1 MSRLYAR
8 VIVDI
13 AHSNV
18 DRLFTYFVPEEIS
31 VEPGRRV
38 LVPFGAGNKRVE
50 GFVLELTETLED
62 TGLHVKNILK
72 TLEPYSV
79 VTEEQLELAAWM
91 KASYHCLLVDALR
104 LMIPAQLRGGGIKE
118 KKIRTLAIPNGLDRE
133 KARTSLM
140 KADGTPKA
148 PKQLEV
154 FELLCRVN
162 SSMSAADII
171 AFVPNSSAAIRA
183 LCEKGFLQEDGHVV
197 FRSPFEGKRIVP
209 DEELPLTF
217 AQQNAYESIALSLEQ
232 GDKTF
237 LLHGVTGSGK
247 TEVYMHAV
255 KRVIGM
261 GGTAIVLVPEIA
273 LTPQAME
280 RFRSRFG
287 ERVALLHSR
296 LSAGERFDEWR
307 RIRLGKVDVVVGARS
322 AVFAPLQNIKLIVV
336 DEEHE
341 PSYQSESVPRY
352 NAIEVA
358 AKRCKLQGAALVLG
372 SATPSMH
379 SYHRAINGRYTL
391 LKLNERVNELPMPKV
406 DIVDMRTEFLN
417 GNNSILSALLH
428 ARLKECFEAG
438 EQAILFMNRR
448 GYSTFVSC
456 RSCGYVV
463 KCVDCDV
470 SMTYHKADGLLK
482 CHYCAK
488 TSRVPKSCPEC
499 GKPYIK
505 YFGIGTEQVEE
516 QIRKYFPGVKTLR
529 MDTDTTRTKNAH
541 YELLNRFERGE
552 AQALIGTQMVA
563 KGLDMPNVTAV
574 GVIAADA
581 TLHIPDF
588 RSCERTFQLVTQ
600 VAGRA
605 GRAQKPG
612 TVVIQTYTPDHP
624 AIQLAA
630 RHDYESFYQYE
641 IAARRA
647 SMFPPFSVFLRALFT
662 GEDERK
668 PREACD
674 AFALGAQEVILNA
687 YRSQGANEK
696 ELLLLLS
703 AAAPVKRKLAQY
715 RYQTLI
721 KLARTKN
728 AAEAVNAVYTYANE
742 HRDPSMSAIEVNP
755 GDMF

>member
-1 MSRLYAR
+1 MRCLYAR

-31 VEPGRRV
+31 VVPGQRV

-50 GFVLELTETLED
+50 GFVLELADTLED
-62 TGLHVKNILK
+62 AKLHVKNILK

-79 VTEEQLELAAWM
+79 ATGEQLELAAWM
-91 KASYHCLLVDALR
+91 KANYHCLLVDALR

-118 KKIRTLAIPNGLDRE
+118 KKIRTLEISEGLDRE
-133 KARTSLM
+133 RARASLLKAN
-140 KADGTPKA
+140 GTPKA

-154 FELLCRVN
+154 FELLCRADTP
-162 SSMSAADII
+162 MSAADII
-171 AFVPNSSAAIRA
+171 AFVPNSPAAIRA
-183 LCEKGFLQEDGHVV
+183 LSEKGFIHEQGRVV
-197 FRSPFEGKRIVP
+197 FRSPFEGKSIVP
-209 DEELPLTF
+209 DTELPLTF
-217 AQQNAYESIALSLEQ
+217 AQQSAYESIAASLEQ
-232 GDKTF
+232 GEKTF

-280 RFRSRFG
+280 RFRARFG

-296 LSAGERFDEWR
+296 LSAGERYDEWR

-341 PSYQSESVPRY
+341 PSYQSETVPRY
-352 NAIEVA
+352 SALEVA
-358 AKRCKLQGAALVLG
+358 AKRSKLNGAALVLG
-372 SATPSMH
+372 SATPSVQ
-379 SYHRAINGRYTL
+379 SYHRAVNGRYAL

-406 DIVDMRTEFLN
+406 DIVDMRAEFMN

-428 ARLKECFEAG
+428 AKLKECFEAG

-456 RSCGYVV
+456 RGCGYVA
-463 KCVDCDV
+463 KCDDCDV

-482 CHYCAK
+482 CHYCGKA
-488 TSRVPKSCPEC
+488 SRVPQSCPQC
-499 GKPYIK
+499 GKPYMK

-516 QIRKYFPGVKTLR
+516 QILKYFPGIKTLR

-541 YELLNRFERGE
+541 YELLSRFERGE

-624 AIQLAA
+624 AILLAA

-647 SMFPPFSVFLRALFT
+647 SMFPPFSLFLRALFM
-662 GEDERK
+662 GEDEK
-668 PREACD
+668 TPREACD
-674 AFALGAQEVILNA
+674 AFALGAREAILEA
-687 YRSQGANEK
+687 YKAQGANER
-696 ELLLLLS
+696 ELLLLIS

-715 RYQTLI
+715 RFQTLI

-728 AAEAVNAVYTYANE
+728 AGGAVNAVYAYANE
-742 HRDPSMSAIEVNP
+742 HRDPCMSAIEVNP

>member
-1 MSRLYAR
+1 ML
-8 VIVDI
+8 VDI

-18 DRLFTYFVPEEIS
+18 DRLFTYFVPEEIALTA
-31 VEPGRRV
+31 GQRV
-38 LVPFGAGNKRVE
+38 LVPFGAGNKRIE
-50 GFVLELTETLED
+50 GFVLEVVEELSDEMLR
-62 TGLHVKNILK
+62 VKNVLRA
-72 TLEPYSV
+72 LEPYGV
-79 VTEEQLELAAWM
+79 LTHEQLALAAWM
-91 KASYHCLLVDALR
+91 KENYHCLLVDALR
-104 LMIPAQLRGGGIKE
+104 LMIPAQLRGGGVKE
-118 KKIRTLAIPNGLDRE
+118 KSIRTLVVAEGLDVERA
-133 KARTSLM
+133 KASLL

-148 PKQLEV
+148 PKQYEV
-154 FELLCRVN
+154 FELLCRAN
-162 SSMSAADII
+162 APMSAADIT
-171 AFVPNSSAAIRA
+171 AFVPGAAGAIHA
-183 LCEKGFLQEDGHVV
+183 LVEKGYVHEKGHVV
-197 FRSPFEGKRIVP
+197 FRSPFEGKNIQK
-209 DEELPLTF
+209 DTELPLTC
-217 AQQNAYESIALSLEQ
+217 AQREAYESIASGAAKGE
-232 GDKTF
+232 GTF

-255 KRVIGM
+255 KSVIAM

-280 RFRSRFG
+280 RFRARFG

-296 LSAGERFDEWR
+296 LSAGERYDEWR

-322 AVFAPLQNIKLIVV
+322 AVFAPLENIRLIVI

-341 PSYQSESVPRY
+341 PSYQSETVPRY
-352 NAIEVA
+352 SALEVA
-358 AKRCKLQGAALVLG
+358 SKRCKLNGAALVLG
-372 SATPSMH
+372 SATPSLQ
-379 SYHRAINGRYTL
+379 SYHRAQSGRYTL
-391 LKLNERVNELPMPKV
+391 LKLLERVNELPMPSV
-406 DIVDMRTEFLN
+406 EIVDMRAEFAN
-417 GNNSILSALLH
+417 GNNSILSARLH
-428 ARLKECFEAG
+428 ERLKACFDAG

-456 RSCGYVV
+456 RGCGYVV
-463 KCVDCDV
+463 KCNDCDV

-482 CHYCAK
+482 CHYCGK
-488 TSRVPKSCPEC
+488 TSRVPQKCPEC

-516 QIRKYFPGVKTLR
+516 QVQKYFPNVKTLR

-541 YELLNRFERGE
+541 YELLSRFERGE

-581 TLHIPDF
+581 TLHIPDY

-605 GRAQKPG
+605 GRAKKPG
-612 TVVIQTYTPDHP
+612 SVVIQTYTPDHP
-624 AIQLAA
+624 AILLAA
-630 RHDYESFYQYE
+630 RHDYESFYNYE

-662 GEDERK
+662 GETEQA
-668 PREACD
+668 PRDACD
-674 AFALGAQEVILNA
+674 AFAVGAKEVIVEA
-687 YRSQGANEK
+687 YRTQGANEK

-715 RYQTLI
+715 RFQTLI

-728 AAEAVNAVYTYANE
+728 AAAAVNAVYEYAKE
-742 HRDPSMSAIEVNP
+742 HRDACMSALEVNP